1 MSGMTQPLCEK
12 HSPTVDTVFLS
23 FFQTNHK
30 GLSLTPAEVGP
41 AEQTLSAQPCLA
53 HRRTHTEQNPFLPL
67 PCAAWSGSAPGPSAT
82 ELPSR
87 CASGTKRSAVQPC
100 LLPPKPQPAHV
111 TYQVAWQAPPPVGGR
126 DAVSPLLPSPAS
138 PSDSLG
144 ERQVPAAARGRK
156 ALGCAPRTG
165 RRYNG
170 PRGNW
175 RRLESSALSSDL
187 TPLQAPALGL
197 SCSPGTAGPGP
208 TLPPAPG
215 LRPSALRSEGA

>member
-1 MSGMTQPLCEK
+1 MSGMTQSLCEK
-12 HSPTVDTVFLS
+12 HSPMVDTVFLP

-67 PCAAWSGSAPGPSAT
+67 PCAAWSGSAPGPSAA

-87 CASGTKRSAVQPC
+87 FARGPKRRAAEPC
-100 LLPPKPQPAHV
+100 LLPPKPPLAHV
-111 TYQVAWQAPPPVGGR
+111 TYQLAWQAPPPVRGR

-156 ALGCAPRTG
+156 GLGSAPRTDG
-165 RRYNG
+165 RYNG
-170 PRGNW
+170 QRGNG
-175 RRLESSALSSDL
+175 RRLESSA
-187 TPLQAPALGL
+187 
-197 SCSPGTAGPGP
+197 
-208 TLPPAPG
+208 
-215 LRPSALRSEGA
+215 